1 MEHKKA
7 VTICII
13 LLGVLVFYLAGAVN
27 VGRAPILYH
36 LDSAIGTSAFMGI
49 HSVAF
54 SWLDPQEKDPNKKD
68 MFTTV
73 YQDFDKVRKN
83 VSE

>member
-7 VTICII
+7 VALCV
-13 LLGVLVFYLAGAVN
+13 VLIAVLAFYLAGAVN
-27 VGRAPILYH
+27 VGGAPVLYH
-36 LDSAIGTSAFMGI
+36 LDSVIGASVFMGI

-54 SWLDPQEKDPNKKD
+54 SWLAPEEKDPNKRD